1 VPPQYGGGI
10 RGAHSPIPGGGA
22 GGGFHM
28 SVQFTSNRTR
38 PDTTG
43 GTLTTALFGQGI
55 GGRQQLGL
63 NTGFSPTP
71 HWTLSWNTSYD
82 LDTRRF
88 GQHYVRLERDLHRWH
103 ASFAFAKSANGN
115 FAFNFYISLLDQPD
129 IKFEYDQQT
138 YPRP

>member
-1 VPPQYGGGI
+1 
-10 RGAHSPIPGGGA
+10 
-22 GGGFHM
+22 
-28 SVQFTSNRTR
+28 VQFTSNRTR

-43 GTLTTALFGQGI
+43 GALSTGLFGQGN

-129 IKFEYDQQT
+129 IKFDYDQQT